1 MLKEID
7 MPQKLIAHGAS
18 AQVSGKAREI
28 CNLSG
33 CKIIELERNTRVP
46 ILPTERNGKIQ
57 ILKKWL

>member
-1 MLKEID
+1 MRTESELHHSIKSMLKEID

-33 CKIIELERNTRVP
+33 CKIIELEKNTHFA
-46 ILPTERNGKIQ
+46 N
-57 ILKKWL
+57 